1 MAVFQQIA
9 MEARQEA
16 LERSGVPGNVPSGI
30 PRQPGGAGGIGG
42 TGGFPAPITN
52 RASGRSDATTWDR
65 DPEAAREQEAER
77 EREREFSSEIGRIE
91 ADGRFAGEAPAPVS
105 VPTSTST
112 STTGAAPRA
121 GDGGW
126 DRIRQQAFSRPAPR
140 EDKSTGQEI
149 GGTAGTGPGTGTG
162 AGIRGLELDDLR
174 SRGPLRELG
183 VKRDDQELSEEQ
195 RKFDELLEKER
206 RGVGETEAWR

>member
-16 LERSGVPGNVPSGI
+16 LERSGVPRNFPPGI
-30 PRQPGGAGGIGG
+30 PQQRQPGGTA
-42 TGGFPAPITN
+42 GFPPPVAN
-52 RASGRSDATTWDR
+52 RSAGRGDATTWDR
-65 DPEAAREQEAER
+65 DPEAARELEAER

-112 STTGAAPRA
+112 SASTGAAPRA

-126 DRIRQQAFSRPAPR
+126 DRIRQQAFSRPAQR
-140 EDKSTGQEI
+140 GENAAGQE
-149 GGTAGTGPGTGTG
+149 GGPASGAGTG

-174 SRGPLRELG
+174 ARGPLRELG

-206 RGVGETEAWR
+206 RGVGATEAWR

>member
-1 MAVFQQIA
+1 MAVFQKIA

-30 PRQPGGAGGIGG
+30 PRQRQPGGMA
-42 TGGFPAPITN
+42 GFPPPVAN
-52 RASGRSDATTWDR
+52 RGAGRSDATTWDR
-65 DPEAAREQEAER
+65 DPEAVREQEAER

-105 VPTSTST
+105 VTSS
-112 STTGAAPRA
+112 SASTGAVSRA

-140 EDKSTGQEI
+140 GENVTGQE
-149 GGTAGTGPGTGTG
+149 GGTASGTAG
-162 AGIRGLELDDLR
+162 AGIRGLELDD
-174 SRGPLRELG
+174 SRASGPLRELG